1 MKKISIVTP
10 TYNEEG
16 NVEELLSRID
26 GVMSKVS
33 REYDYEIIFIDNDST
48 DDTVKKIKTFALLD
62 KRIKL
67 IKNARNF
74 GHIRSPYY
82 GILQATGDAV
92 ILIASDLQ
100 DPPELIEDFLPAWKA
115 GKKVVLAVKSSTDEG
130 FIFRNLRK
138 AYYRFV
144 SSISTSPLVQNATG
158 AGIFDKEVVAELRK
172 LNEPYPYFRGL
183 ITELGFPV
191 HTIEFHQPM
200 RKSGKT
206 KNNLVTLF
214 DIAIL
219 GITTH
224 SNAPMRL
231 ISFFGLITACFSFA
245 IAFGYALA
253 KVLFWDSFQLGLAPL
268 IIGVFF
274 FGSVQI
280 FLIGLLG
287 EYLANIQRRLR
298 NLPLVIEQERINF

>member
-16 NVEELLSRID
+16 NVEELLDRISS
-26 GVMSKVS
+26 VMSKVS
-33 REYDYEIIFIDNDST
+33 HEYDYEIIFIDNDST
-48 DDTVKKIKTFALLD
+48 DDTVKKIRGFAQKD

-100 DPPELIEDFLPAWKA
+100 DPPELIEGFLLEWRS
-115 GKKVVLAVKSSTDEG
+115 GKKVVLAVKSSTDER
-130 FIFRNLRK
+130 FILRNLRK

-144 SSISTSPLVQNATG
+144 SKISSSPLVQNATG
-158 AGIFDKEVVAELRK
+158 AGIFDQTVIGELRK
-172 LNEPYPYFRGL
+172 LTEPYPYFRGL

-231 ISFFGLITACFSFA
+231 ISFFGLITACLSFVIAVGYA
-245 IAFGYALA
+245 IAKL
-253 KVLFWDSFQLGLAPL
+253 LFWNSFQIGLAPL

-298 NLPLVIEQERINF
+298 NLPLVIEQERVNF